1 MLVFWNLWNLLEAVQ
16 LRESV
21 APFPDIQQVVASGS
35 INGNQSAATAA
46 TETPAGYKDEIL
58 KTFYH
63 NNKKSKQR
71 YGTKRQ

>member
-1 MLVFWNLWNLLEAVQ
+1 M
-16 LRESV
+16 

-46 TETPAGYKDEIL
+46 TETPGDKDGII
-58 KTFYH
+58 KTFHH

-71 YGTKRQ
+71 NGTKRQ